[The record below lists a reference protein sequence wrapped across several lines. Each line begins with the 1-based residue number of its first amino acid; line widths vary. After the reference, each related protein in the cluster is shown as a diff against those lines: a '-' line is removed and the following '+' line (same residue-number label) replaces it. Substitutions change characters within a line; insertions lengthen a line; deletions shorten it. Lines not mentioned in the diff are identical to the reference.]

1 MFIVQ
6 GLRDV
11 ARHLKKLITF
21 FLYKLQILKFSGGI
35 SVQLMV
41 ENGSQEKSMTRPKSE
56 KFLFLWICLWEDG
69 FGGGGR

>member
-56 KFLFLWICLWEDG
+56 KFLFLWICLWVDG